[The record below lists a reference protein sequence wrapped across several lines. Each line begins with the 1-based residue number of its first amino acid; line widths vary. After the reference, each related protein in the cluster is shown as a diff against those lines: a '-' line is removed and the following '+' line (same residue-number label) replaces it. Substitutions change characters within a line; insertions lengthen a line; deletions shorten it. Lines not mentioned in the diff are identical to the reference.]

1 MIITSSIESL
11 YANPKYKTK
20 LRLLMALDKPP
31 SHLQLE
37 YGFTDSNG
45 IKYNKFP
52 KGTDIPVE
60 RMGKINEY
68 QMWLSAGLT
77 HTELE
82 KFLAEIEDAIGDG
95 LKNNMKNAA
104 RIGACVYKIRERKN
118 MVVHTELFYNYV
130 AVQLIREDED
140 PAIFNESIHQ
150 EKVAQFKKEVAAGNS
165 YDFFFKIGLSKLSS
179 LQDFSP
185 SEWNTHWDNCQKEE
199 RLLEKEL
206 AMIHSAKKSS
216 PTAKVSVKK

>member
-1 MIITSSIESL
+1 MIIAQSLESL
-11 YANPKYKTK
+11 YAKNKTK
-20 LRLLMALDKPP
+20 LRLLMALDKPA

-45 IKYNKFP
+45 VNYNKFP

-68 QMWLSAGLT
+68 QMWLSAGLN
-77 HTELE
+77 HTELD
-82 KFLAEIEDAIGDG
+82 KFLAEMESAIADG
-95 LKNNMKNAA
+95 LKQSDRNVA
-104 RIGACVYKIRERKN
+104 RIGACIFKIRERKN

-140 PAIFNESIHQ
+140 PAIFNETIHQ
-150 EKVAQFKKEVAAGNS
+150 EKITQFKKEVQAGNS

-185 SEWNTHWDNCQKEE
+185 SEWNQHWDNCLKEE
-199 RLLEKEL
+199 QLLEKEI

-216 PTAKVSVKK
+216 PTAKVSGKK